1 MLFKLHKKCS
11 NKQGISPAIS
21 TVIITGAM
29 FAIVSVSFFFANNF
43 LWTRVAEGEFNSS
56 KQLMQ
61 TIGLQIDDV
70 AWTVGRTET
79 VTYGSQYGDI
89 VFGPSALSYTITVN
103 RSGYSPY
110 SIPVETGALMFNFPT
125 SRYSITNNYFENIYP
140 EQTDSLT
147 LTGTSAP
154 VARVFALERVPLADG
169 SYIRVVVAPTIR
181 VLYSSITTGDSTT
194 NYIRMYL
201 PALNLGEFPRYTKS
215 ITLTSESLD
224 ARTFHDV
231 TGVTVEVNY
240 DDGSVMDFAFSNFTF
255 GSEQTLSI
263 PSGEVVLEL
272 YLSEVSVGF
281 GIN

>member
-1 MLFKLHKKCS
+1 MMLFKLHKKCS

-29 FAIVSVSFFFANNF
+29 VAILSVTLVFANNF

-181 VLYSSITTGDSTT
+181 VLYSSITQEWATQT
-194 NYIRMYL
+194 NKYIECICR
-201 PALNLGEFPRYTKS
+201 LNLGEFPRYTNQ
-215 ITLTSESLD
+215 SL
-224 ARTFHDV
+224 
-231 TGVTVEVNY
+231 
-240 DDGSVMDFAFSNFTF
+240 
-255 GSEQTLSI
+255 
-263 PSGEVVLEL
+263 
-272 YLSEVSVGF
+272 
-281 GIN
+281 